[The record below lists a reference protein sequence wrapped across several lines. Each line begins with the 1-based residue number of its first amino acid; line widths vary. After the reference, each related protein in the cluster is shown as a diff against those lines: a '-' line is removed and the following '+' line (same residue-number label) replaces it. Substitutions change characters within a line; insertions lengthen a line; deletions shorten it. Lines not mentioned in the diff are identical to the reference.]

1 MTDQEKQELFDELL
15 QQIKSESQD
24 IAALEEVSSLTGV
37 KSLPAM
43 RGTQLVTAPISLLSQ
58 AAMEGASLT
67 LDLAELDA
75 ITSALKA
82 ERAYGKPALCGFIK
96 QGDITIGTFACYASG
111 GNTGYVQRLMSNY
124 IINADGTIT
133 GSEIATSGRQQTHI
147 AERVYRGGAWTLW
160 REIASAN
167 EASDKYYKPTRIEKI
182 ADYAYHIWYGG
193 VDYADAAEYFKGN
206 YEAAVGACSA
216 IWKDGILYRNYDWY
230 YSNNAGFFVHT
241 PAVNG
246 RHAVNGFAGYLK
258 GLTMAVV
265 DSGEWNDKYRILPY
279 LMTDGMND
287 AGLSAAVLVCENKDV
302 TPTAQN
308 TGKKKMNGL
317 FVVRYV
323 LDNHTDALEAAQDI
337 ANNYDVYMPHT
348 DNVDEELHFIIG
360 DKEKCVILEFVDNE
374 TKIITD
380 RNFVTNFK
388 LYNTLS
394 NADGTIKYN
403 TVHPY
408 GQGVERYNQIARI
421 YDMAPGVSLLAT
433 LKYTNAYQGDIE
445 GAWRTEFTG
454 INDNLT
460 VLAAFV
466 EPERYSQILAA
477 ARTAFLAR
485 TRSEEKTWQTCHSV
499 IFDSNTKKI
508 NFFVQE
514 DNHHVWTYD
523 TTSPGLEDEIAAR
536 EAADAA
542 LWAAVNNAATK
553 DDAKG
558 VGVSASQYTAKR
570 INLAGENVLLQLNT
584 LLNGIGATTE
594 LNQELNG
601 ILAIGIGGF
610 TMSVHNIQLNADSQ
624 KYIQIAVT
632 PLGISD
638 DGQSLTWPDDN
649 TKTYVLVRRRD
660 SNGWQPWKPLHQE
673 IIGNLGNLTT
683 PKKSDLVS
691 AINCVYETVV
701 ITADLLWAATSTGLP
716 SPKSIPV
723 QQIYEVASAAGNRGK
738 MVKVVAN
745 DNSGR
750 YITCMV
756 NLIAKP
762 NEYNI
767 FAFVPYSD
775 TPVIYKLHYAPGFPT
790 RSYEVINL
798 ANSVNKVNLSDSTPT
813 DRWTN
818 MTAAEFDEVI
828 EKSGINYDTLYPVV
842 VTWKS
847 QNKVYIVQSILTAN
861 TSVVRLLDINT
872 MEMYDYALD
881 SKTQTVAKTYVNR
894 MANLSDVSSYIQ
906 KREGAIIGDVSTLNT
921 TEKLVVPAINEVLD
935 KCGVNKIML
944 SDYTGDAD
952 GWPVM
957 TTTEFTSITGGIMSS
972 TKMQKVGYPIVIAG
986 IPSGNNFYRMYMPSY
1001 KNIGGSPYITLS
1013 ELHSGKCKVYHIEDE
1028 DVVSVSG
1035 DDIYKSSNSVLST
1048 LLSGLTN
1055 NVPDDEQPCGYSRS
1069 NLSSSISD
1077 LYSLIISYTAADG
1090 SNHINAGQTADIDI
1104 TQNIPGYNPQYLTI
1118 NSNLPIASGI
1128 SSSGKLQVM
1137 SEESGKLLKI
1147 QLEYHDPGQNL
1158 HFKSNVLSLN
1168 VSIPSPPNVSLNVK
1182 IIDADV
1188 DGGIIYGIFSGHYF
1202 VPSSLN
1208 TVELSFHLND
1218 GRTSSI
1224 IAQLTSRYVGM
1235 NGFIARYES
1244 SFTYPINKN
1253 LFSNVASI
1261 TVKINY
1267 LGKFFSKTID
1277 VNNNEIT
1284 TE

>member
-133 GSEIATSGRQQTHI
+133 GSEIATSGRKQTHI
-147 AERVYRGGAWTLW
+147 AERVYSGGAWTLW
-160 REIASAN
+160 REIVSAH
-167 EASDKYYKPTRIEKI
+167 EDCDKYYKPTRIEKI

-206 YEAAVGACSA
+206 YEATVGACSA

-348 DNVDEELHFIIG
+348 DSVDEELHFIIG

-403 TVHPY
+403 TVRPY

-460 VLAAFV
+460 VPAAFV

-499 IFDSNTKKI
+499 VFDSNTKKI

-514 DNHHVWTYD
+514 DHHHVWTYD
-523 TTSPGLEDEIAAR
+523 TTSPIDE
-536 EAADAA
+536 
-542 LWAAVNNAATK
+542 
-553 DDAKG
+553 
-558 VGVSASQYTAKR
+558 
-570 INLAGENVLLQLNT
+570 
-584 LLNGIGATTE
+584 
-594 LNQELNG
+594 
-601 ILAIGIGGF
+601 
-610 TMSVHNIQLNADSQ
+610 
-624 KYIQIAVT
+624 
-632 PLGISD
+632 LG
-638 DGQSLTWPDDN
+638 
-649 TKTYVLVRRRD
+649 K
-660 SNGWQPWKPLHQE
+660 K
-673 IIGNLGNLTT
+673 IGNLGNLTT

-723 QQIYEVASAAGNRGK
+723 QQIYEVASADGNRGK

-790 RSYEVINL
+790 RSPEVINL
-798 ANSVNKVNLSDSTPT
+798 ANSVNKVNLSDSTSTGGWP
-813 DRWTN
+813 N
-818 MTAAEFDEVI
+818 MTVAEFGEVL
-828 EKSGINYDTLYPVV
+828 EKSGIYYDTLYPVV
-842 VTWKS
+842 VTWRS
-847 QNKVYIVQSILTAN
+847 QNKVYIVQSVLSAT

-894 MANLSDVSSYIQ
+894 LANLSDVSSYFQ
-906 KREGAIIGDVSTLNT
+906 KMAAVIIGDVSTLNT
-921 TEKLVVPAINEVLD
+921 TEKSVVPAINEVFGEISNKSMVEKPVIFGRCIPRHAQAGSRYYFREMVKVKGVEASELVIERPTYWEDINSDNIIWATFYKINFPVIVTIPKDFDYERFLTDVEYRVSLCKGTNGNIDNTAASFWRIVNGYPTFCKIVSLGEIIIEELENLKSKYYLYEARNKYRRKLGVTPIYAIKKTNRVISKLPRLICATSSRCRKNKCVD
-935 KCGVNKIML
+935 KDIYIIAKKRSIML
-944 SDYTGDAD
+944 T
-952 GWPVM
+952 
-957 TTTEFTSITGGIMSS
+957 
-972 TKMQKVGYPIVIAG
+972 
-986 IPSGNNFYRMYMPSY
+986 
-1001 KNIGGSPYITLS
+1001 
-1013 ELHSGKCKVYHIEDE
+1013 KVYF
-1028 DVVSVSG
+1028 
-1035 DDIYKSSNSVLST
+1035 K
-1048 LLSGLTN
+1048 
-1055 NVPDDEQPCGYSRS
+1055 
-1069 NLSSSISD
+1069 
-1077 LYSLIISYTAADG
+1077 
-1090 SNHINAGQTADIDI
+1090 
-1104 TQNIPGYNPQYLTI
+1104 YNGRHTTP
-1118 NSNLPIASGI
+1118 
-1128 SSSGKLQVM
+1128 V
-1137 SEESGKLLKI
+1137 I
-1147 QLEYHDPGQNL
+1147 Q
-1158 HFKSNVLSLN
+1158 K
-1168 VSIPSPPNVSLNVK
+1168 
-1182 IIDADV
+1182 
-1188 DGGIIYGIFSGHYF
+1188 
-1202 VPSSLN
+1202 
-1208 TVELSFHLND
+1208 
-1218 GRTSSI
+1218 
-1224 IAQLTSRYVGM
+1224 
-1235 NGFIARYES
+1235 
-1244 SFTYPINKN
+1244 
-1253 LFSNVASI
+1253 
-1261 TVKINY
+1261 
-1267 LGKFFSKTID
+1267 
-1277 VNNNEIT
+1277 
-1284 TE
+1284 